1 MMIYFPSFFRDLYS
15 ENTLQKYDGIH
26 KISAG
31 LSIACLE
38 TIIICPLERMKVFL
52 MTNKPKVD

>member
-26 KISAG
+26 KVLNINIY
-31 LSIACLE
+31 LIK
-38 TIIICPLERMKVFL
+38 IQ
-52 MTNKPKVD
+52 N